1 MIFSE
6 LHYTFTFNIP
16 IIMNNILDNHFVP
29 TAPSVNSKSY
39 KHQQS
44 SKSHHEKSQDQER
57 DLGGLMVTPLIPSM
71 DNTRKMMNI
80 SKNNQVRRY
89 KQRTK

>member
-1 MIFSE
+1 M
-6 LHYTFTFNIP
+6 
-16 IIMNNILDNHFVP
+16 MNNFLDNHFVP

-39 KHQQS
+39 KYQQS

-80 SKNNQVRRY
+80 SKNNQVRR
-89 KQRTK
+89 